1 MMIETTRVDTN
12 ISPLSQSYENTDLD
26 AHEREE
32 KLYAK
37 VFDPSEFE
45 GKTKDDLV
53 FFDCDYILRCISGPF
68 YGKQIRLKDL
78 GTVITIGSSEKR
90 CKFSLKDNSISELHC
105 QLNYI
110 EDSFYYSI
118 EDCNSKTG
126 TWLQILSIE
135 DGYEV
140 SENTDFK
147 IFEHEFSIT
156 FDDISKKKK
165 TECIIKFTAGEK
177 KGKTY
182 EMLKGET
189 VRIGKKD
196 EKITL
201 KMDVQESVLIKIVS
215 INNKIYI
222 LDETQESYD
231 GGLFM
236 KLKNKTAIRSGDCFK
251 IGNSSFKLIPYNYA
265 FFSELGDRSN
275 QEDKFVACDDLRVF
289 DDIIIPY
296 FAVYDGHGGPSCSD
310 YIRKNL
316 HNEIHYYLK
325 ELVNE
330 KSQNFLNDLIN
341 ALQKIIILV
350 DINYFD
356 SELNFSPHH
365 GSTCVFVFF
374 IGTYVLCCN
383 LGDSV
388 SILLRK
394 NDKRV
399 YLSRDFNP
407 KREIERQR
415 IELKNGYITN
425 DGRLLGNIS
434 VSRAF
439 GDWKFKDKA
448 KQSLLKNNKEFG
460 EYLITNRAE
469 FRLIELNPNVDNFIM
484 LASDGIFVHGTHDS
498 VIHSLDTYLKMG
510 VIENG
515 IVNIPKALD
524 NYRLDMIKLNNSDD
538 KNKGESDNMTMIVIK
553 LFNDLRL
560 N

>member
-330 KSQNFLNDLIN
+330 KSQNFLSDLIN